1 MKQLIVDLF
10 WTLNFGFGWF
20 FTTFYGELT
29 VLYQLQYLFAA
40 FGRRSLMTFIDVELP
55 IFSTIHIPVVE
66 MERML
71 LQERGN
77 LEKCDKAGYLLIIE
91 LSVCLI

>member
-1 MKQLIVDLF
+1 
-10 WTLNFGFGWF
+10 
-20 FTTFYGELT
+20 
-29 VLYQLQYLFAA
+29 
-40 FGRRSLMTFIDVELP
+40 MTFIDVELP

-91 LSVCLI
+91 LRVCLI